1 MWSSVTTWV
10 TWNYSIGLS
19 LAGFGLMFWGTMT
32 IPEFKILSIHDKD
45 LKLFFNKPN
54 KFYKKVL
61 PVVDSQTLKIL
72 RCIRDIRTTME

>member
-19 LAGFGLMFWGTMT
+19 LAGFGLMLCGTMT

-54 KFYKKVL
+54 KF
-61 PVVDSQTLKIL
+61 
-72 RCIRDIRTTME
+72 

>member
-54 KFYKKVL
+54 KF
-61 PVVDSQTLKIL
+61 
-72 RCIRDIRTTME
+72 